1 MKYPILICD
10 DDQDQIQTLKD
21 ILGVTEMYLSDEK
34 KVEFSLMPYTS
45 YQEAIDGISKKGLS
59 SGIYFLDV
67 ELENDTESHT
77 GFDLAELIKKRDE
90 RAQIIF
96 VTSHEDLSIITYER
110 YLGPV
115 DYIVKTSDTQ
125 KLKKRIM
132 KAVKRAMTN
141 LDQFDSIKRYTFS
154 YKMGRRINNIRID
167 DVVYIATTDLPH
179 HLVLRKVMGRADFIG
194 TINQYEKENPMLVKI
209 SQSCLVNPQNIR
221 TIDLKNKLV
230 EFVNGEV
237 EPYSRTKKK
246 EMKELLSKFNYTE
259 GKLEVSEEEDGE
271 TDKYS

>member
-1 MKYPILICD
+1 MKYSVFICD
-10 DDQDQIQTLKD
+10 DEQEQITNLKN
-21 ILGVTEMYLSDEK
+21 IMEVAEMYLSDEK
-34 KVEFSLMPYTS
+34 EVKFNLITYES
-45 YQEAIDGISKKGLS
+45 YQGAMEGITEGRIS

-67 ELENDTESHT
+67 ELENKTDSNT

-96 VTSHEDLSIITYER
+96 VTSHEDLSLITFER

-115 DYIVKTSDTQ
+115 DYIIKTSDTQ

-132 KAVKRAMTN
+132 KALKKAMAN
-141 LDQFDSIKRYTFS
+141 LDQFNKIKRYTFS
-154 YKMGRRINNIRID
+154 YKVGRRINNIRID
-167 DVVYIATTDLPH
+167 DVICIVTSDLPH
-179 HLVLRKVMGRADFIG
+179 RLLLKKTMGKADFIG

-209 SQSCLVNPQNIR
+209 SQSCLVNPQNIK

-230 EFVNGEV
+230 EFVNGDI

-246 EMKELLSKFNYTE
+246 EMKELLNKFNYKE
-259 GKLEVSEEEDGE
+259 SWLEVN
-271 TDKYS
+271 

>member
-10 DDQDQIQTLKD
+10 DEQEQVQVLKD

-34 KVEFSLMPYTS
+34 KVEFELVSYNS
-45 YQEAIDGISKKGLS
+45 YQKAMDGIVKSGIS

-67 ELENDTESHT
+67 ELENSTEDHT

-125 KLKKRIM
+125 ELKKRIM
-132 KAVKRAMTN
+132 KVVKRAMAN

-154 YKMGRRINNIRID
+154 YKMGRRINNIQID
-167 DVVYIATTDLPH
+167 DVIYIATTDLPH
-179 HLVLRKVMGRADFIG
+179 RLVLKKVMGRAEFIG
-194 TINQYEKENPMLVKI
+194 TINQYAEENPLLVKI
-209 SQSCLVNPQNIR
+209 SQSCLVNPQNIK

-230 EFVNGEV
+230 EFINGEV
-237 EPYSRTKKK
+237 EPYSRTKKTV
-246 EMKELLSKFNYTE
+246 MKELLNKFNYVE
-259 GKLEVSEEEDGE
+259 GILGKEKIGKEV
-271 TDKYS
+271 